1 MQHDASIIRS
11 MVGNDGLNCSGFAVR
26 YLSPKSDG
34 QKSIMHLS
42 YFTLVLITQSG
53 EMTMLTKS
61 RPAVLL
67 DAGSGEIVVSLNVEG
82 VRSLSNS
89 SLAAILNREG

>member
-1 MQHDASIIRS
+1 MQ
-11 MVGNDGLNCSGFAVR
+11 
-26 YLSPKSDG
+26 LSDS
-34 QKSIMHLS
+34 
-42 YFTLVLITQSG
+42 TLVFITQSG

-82 VRSLSNS
+82 IRSLSNG
-89 SLAAILNREG
+89 SLAIILNRAG